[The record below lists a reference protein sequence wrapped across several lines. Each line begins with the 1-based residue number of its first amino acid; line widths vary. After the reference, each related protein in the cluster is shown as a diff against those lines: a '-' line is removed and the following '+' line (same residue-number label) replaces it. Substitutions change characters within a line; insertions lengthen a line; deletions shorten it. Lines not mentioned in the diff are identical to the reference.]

1 MHPIDFGVADIE
13 PDPNRTGAWILRI
26 DGIAQSYVDLV
37 DPRFLEFRYMRR
49 IAAVLDTVAPGARPL
64 RVLHLG
70 GGAYSLPRY
79 VAASRPGSAQ
89 VVVERDA
96 ALAALVERE
105 LPLPAG
111 AGIEV
116 VIGDARST
124 VTQALPG
131 SYDVVIGD
139 VYDGAR
145 MAGSVATVEFVA
157 AVAEVLDSGGTYVVN
172 VTDMPPLAFS
182 KRQAA
187 TVCTAFPDACVL
199 AEPALL
205 RGRRYGNT
213 VIAARRPP
221 GTLPLVRLAGR
232 VDGSVLHG
240 TDLSGFIAGA
250 RPLTDAEVG
259 PGTGPYVILDSDE

>member
-1 MHPIDFGVADIE
+1 VHPIDFGTADIE
-13 PDPNRTGAWILRI
+13 PDPNRTGAWVLRI

-49 IAAVLDTVAPGARPL
+49 IAAVLDTAAPGARPL

-111 AGIEV
+111 AGIDI

-124 VTQALPG
+124 VEDAVPG
-131 SYDVVIGD
+131 RYDVVIGD

-157 AVAEVLDSGGTYVVN
+157 AVAAALAGGGTYVVN
-172 VTDMPPLAFS
+172 VTDLPPLAFS

-187 TVCTAFPDACVL
+187 TVRAAFPDVCVV

-213 VIAARRPP
+213 VIAGRLPP
-221 GTLPLVRLAGR
+221 GGLPLTRLASR
-232 VDGSVLHG
+232 VDGAVLHG
-240 TDLSGFIAGA
+240 ADLAGFVAGA

-259 PGTGPYVILDSDE
+259 SGQDFGIV